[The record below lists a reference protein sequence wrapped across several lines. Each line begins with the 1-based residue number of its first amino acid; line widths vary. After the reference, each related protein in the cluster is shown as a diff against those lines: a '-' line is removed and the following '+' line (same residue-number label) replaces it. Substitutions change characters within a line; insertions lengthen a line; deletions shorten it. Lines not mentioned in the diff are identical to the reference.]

1 MGKYSS
7 KPVTINR
14 PQAEVYTRLSDLS
27 SLQGSLESLP
37 EDKRKQLGEVS
48 FDRDSIT
55 IITPQVGQIK
65 FEIIERDEP
74 SRVVFGTPSSPLPLT
89 LTVDIKAD
97 GDDKSIVEVVID
109 VEIPMMLR
117 PLVGGKLQEAAN
129 QFGTMLSN
137 LCN

>member
-1 MGKYSS
+1 MSKYSS
-7 KPVTINR
+7 KPVTISR
-14 PQAEVYTRLSDLS
+14 PQTEVYTRLSDLS
-27 SLQGSLESLP
+27 SLQGSLDNLP
-37 EDKRKQLGEVS
+37 EDKRQQLDEVS

-55 IITPQVGQIK
+55 ITTPQVGQIK

-74 SRVVFGTPSSPLPLT
+74 SRIVFGTPSSPLPLT
-89 LTVDIKAD
+89 LAVDLKPD
-97 GDDKSIVEVVID
+97 GDNKTVVEVVID